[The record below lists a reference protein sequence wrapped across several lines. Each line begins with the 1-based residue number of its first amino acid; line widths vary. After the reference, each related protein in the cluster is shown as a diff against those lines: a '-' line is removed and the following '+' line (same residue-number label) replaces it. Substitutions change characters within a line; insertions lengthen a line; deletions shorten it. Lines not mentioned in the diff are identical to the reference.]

1 LIEALQHR
9 ELLEHAR
16 RGPARCGHIGEPL
29 EASVNGDLAVLDGG
43 TLLLGERNLD
53 EHPLEVCLGL

>member
-16 RGPARCGHIGEPL
+16 HVGEPL
-29 EASVNGDLAVLDGG
+29 EESVNGDLAVLDGG